1 MKEEIVFRSV
11 EELYNRVLPALYSKR
26 KEINSLGFKLVTE
39 KDIWNYLVEN
49 EWKTKRNLELHDL
62 INDIFYVDN
71 IKIND
76 YCVPQI
82 EKNHNIIYPTIY
94 FSSINPEELDDY
106 FMKDKYVFYQVDK
119 RFLTS
124 F

>member
-1 MKEEIVFRSV
+1 MREEIVFRSV

-39 KDIWNYLVEN
+39 KDIWNYLVEK
-49 EWKTKRNLELHDL
+49 EWKTKKNLELHDL

-76 YCVPQI
+76 YVMKKVERLKII
-82 EKNHNIIYPTIY
+82 ED
-94 FSSINPEELDDY
+94 SSIHDNGVL
-106 FMKDKYVFYQVDK
+106 
-119 RFLTS
+119 
-124 F
+124 

>member
-76 YCVPQI
+76 YVMRKV
-82 EKNHNIIYPTIY
+82 EK
-94 FSSINPEELDDY
+94 L
-106 FMKDKYVFYQVDK
+106 K
-119 RFLTS
+119 RVEDSTVHDHGVL
-124 F
+124 

>member
-76 YCVPQI
+76 YVMRKV
-82 EKNHNIIYPTIY
+82 EN
-94 FSSINPEELDDY
+94 
-106 FMKDKYVFYQVDK
+106 
-119 RFLTS
+119 
-124 F
+124 